1 MTDYSIK
8 RFNRYSNEELIEAA
22 KELAK
27 SLNAEYLSG
36 KAFQKTTSISPTTIE
51 NRFGTWSNFCH
62 KAGLKP
68 VINFSNKS
76 DDLFQ
81 NLDQAW
87 EKLGRQPRAKEMKKP
102 LSAISYARYQ
112 RKFGDWYKACLEF
125 LAWKS
130 GLSAKEIADEAKPSL
145 VDKIQEQKTPRSIS
159 LSLRYEVLKRDNF
172 KCVRCGRTPA
182 SNPGIELHI
191 DHKLPYSRG
200 GEATLNNLQ
209 TMCSECNLGKSNRHS
224 E

>member
-8 RFNRYSNEELIEAA
+8 IFNRYSDEELMEAA
-22 KELAK
+22 RELSR
-27 SLNAEYLSG
+27 SLKTEYVSG
-36 KAFQKTTSISPTTIE
+36 NAFQKATGISPTTIE
-51 NRFGTWSNFCH
+51 NRFGSWSNFCN
-62 KAGLKP
+62 KVGIKP
-68 VINFSNKS
+68 VIIFKNTP
-76 DDLFQ
+76 DALFQ
-81 NLDQAW
+81 NLDQVW

-112 RKFGDWYKACLEF
+112 RKFGDWYKACVEF

-130 GLSAKEIADEAKPSL
+130 GVSAKEIEEQTKPSL
-145 VDKIQEQKTPRSIS
+145 MQIVEQKTPRSIS

-191 DHKLPYSRG
+191 DHKKPFSKG
-200 GEATLNNLQ
+200 GATEITNLQ
-209 TMCSECNLGKSNRHS
+209 TMCSECNLGKSNRHAD
-224 E
+224 